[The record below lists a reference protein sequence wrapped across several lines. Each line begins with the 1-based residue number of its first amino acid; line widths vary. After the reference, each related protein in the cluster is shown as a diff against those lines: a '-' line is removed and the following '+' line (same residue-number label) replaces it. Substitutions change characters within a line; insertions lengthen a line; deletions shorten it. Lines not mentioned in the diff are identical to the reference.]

1 MIEATVRYGY
11 MMNIATL
18 PSEVVVRRGDRVI
31 VRTDRGTE
39 LGDVITVFEQVE
51 SSEEENSVPES
62 ANETATPTAK
72 EDVPPTDDRVKEPVE
87 SRQEPQADR
96 KPSFGPRVLRR
107 ATKEDVA
114 AMQEISA
121 KTEPAQFKFCQQKIR
136 ELEVPM
142 RLAAVE
148 HLFGGEKIIFYFLAE
163 SRVDFRALV
172 RELAREYRT
181 RIEMKQIGARDE
193 AKLLGDYEHCGR
205 ELCCRG
211 FIRAL
216 EPVTIKMA
224 KSQKAT
230 LDPAKISG
238 ACGRLMCCLRFENPT
253 YQLLKKQLPRKGRKV
268 TTPKGE
274 GEVINYDI
282 IAQTVYVEESN
293 GEKATYKVEEL
304 SWKQKEGGKNEKPE
318 NRDEKPVEKPP
329 EGEKKDAPRPRSN
342 EQPRRRDDRNRP
354 RRGDRDRRNE
364 GGNRRSNRDNQQKPK
379 EGGSSV

>member
-11 MMNIATL
+11 MMNIGPFPSDL
-18 PSEVVVRRGDRVI
+18 PLRGGDKVI
-31 VRTDRGTE
+31 ARTDRGTE
-39 LGDVITVFEQVE
+39 LGEVVTVFEQVV
-51 SSEEENSVPES
+51 SSNEAEGELPTQNAPEPPAQEN
-62 ANETATPTAK
+62 TPQPAAPPAK
-72 EDVPPTDDRVKEPVE
+72 P
-87 SRQEPQADR
+87 RQAPQR
-96 KPSFGPRVLRR
+96 TSYGPRILRK
-107 ATKEDVA
+107 ATKEDLA
-114 AMQEISA
+114 KAHNISESM
-121 KTEPAQFKFCQQKIR
+121 EPAQFKFCQQKVR

-148 HLFGGEKIIFYFLAE
+148 HLFGGEKVIFYFLAE

-205 ELCCRG
+205 ELCCRT

-238 ACGRLMCCLRFENPT
+238 ACGRLMCCLRFENPI
-253 YQLLKKQLPRKGRKV
+253 YQQLKSQLPRKGKRVK
-268 TTPKGE
+268 TPKGE

-282 IAQTVYVEESN
+282 IAQTVLVEESS
-293 GEKATYKVEEL
+293 GEKVTYKVEEL
-304 SWKQKEGGKNEKPE
+304 SWDGAKTGHLRDKEGPAPEPPPRDANSTGAQQKGPGKAE
-318 NRDEKPVEKPP
+318 
-329 EGEKKDAPRPRSN
+329 
-342 EQPRRRDDRNRP
+342 RRDTNAT
-354 RRGDRDRRNE
+354 
-364 GGNRRSNRDNQQKPK
+364 GGNRRDHGDRRQTRKGDTR
-379 EGGSSV
+379 V